1 MAFRYTVTH
10 YSFREPKAISEY
22 EYLNLKQKLQNDPN
36 FSLIDPNDTITN
48 NYGRLFKFLTGALIS
63 FPICLVLMLNE
74 ELTKD
79 NGFLVLIMAVTTL
92 WSIGGLFAFLM
103 SATDLRTYAGYLKKK
118 RAYFGEMEVQI
129 RKSKNY
135 DDFFDNFY
143 K

>member
-10 YSFREPKAISEY
+10 YSFREPNAISEY
-22 EYLNLKQKLQNDPN
+22 EYLQLKQKLQNDPN
-36 FSLIDPNDTITN
+36 FSLIDPNDTITK
-48 NYGRLFKFLTGALIS
+48 NYSRLFKFLTGAGIS
-63 FPICLVLMLNE
+63 AILLPIFWIAGENS
-74 ELTKD
+74 KD
-79 NGFLVLIMAVTTL
+79 NWFVVLGLAITMFWTV
-92 WSIGGLFAFLM
+92 GGLFAFLM

-118 RAYFGEMEVQI
+118 RAYFGEMESHI

>member
-48 NYGRLFKFLTGALIS
+48 NYRRLFKFLTGALIS
-63 FPICLVLMLNE
+63 FPIYLILMLNE
-74 ELTKD
+74 ELIKD
-79 NGFLVLIMAVTTL
+79 NGFLVLIMAVTML

-118 RAYFGEMEVQI
+118 RTYFGEMEAYI
-129 RKSKNY
+129 RKSKDY